1 MNTTTINDAE
11 TARKVAD
18 KIVTLMT
25 SITEQ
30 KSAQE
35 RVMDAVVARYATV
48 IDTLNAELKELQ
60 AAFQKYLKKAANQ
73 KALFDE
79 GNRSGHSTL
88 ATFGYRDSAP
98 ALKALQGKLTDVAAA
113 LHKEGKKEY
122 LTIEEP
128 KVSINI
134 PAIKAANLGAGA
146 LANLGLRWEVKT
158 NFFIE
163 PTNGTVTSARTAKA

>member
-1 MNTTTINDAE
+1 MTTTITDTE

-18 KIVTLMT
+18 KIATLMT

-30 KSAQE
+30 KSALE
-35 RVMDAVVARYATV
+35 REKNAVDARYAAV
-48 IDTLNAELKELQ
+48 IDTLEAEKKELQ
-60 AAFQKYLKKAANQ
+60 AAFQKYLKKTATQ
-73 KALFDE
+73 TALFDE

-98 ALKALQGKLTDVAAA
+98 ALKAMKGKLTDVAARLFA
-113 LHKEGKKEY
+113 EGKIEY

-134 PAIKAANLGAGA
+134 PAVKAADLGTGA
-146 LANLGLRWEVKT
+146 LADLGMRWEVKT

-163 PTNGTVTSARTAKA
+163 PTNGTVTGAATAKA

>member
-1 MNTTTINDAE
+1 MVGIYGCFEVSSGLLA
-11 TARKVAD
+11 
-18 KIVTLMT
+18 
-25 SITEQ
+25 
-30 KSAQE
+30 AQFPDMGAGLCE
-35 RVMDAVVARYATV
+35 CG
-48 IDTLNAELKELQ
+48 N
-60 AAFQKYLKKAANQ
+60 FKKTANQ

-98 ALKALQGKLTDVAAA
+98 ALKAMQGKLSDVAAA

-146 LANLGLRWEVKT
+146 LADLGLRWEVKT

>member
-1 MNTTTINDAE
+1 MNTTTINDDE
-11 TARKVAD
+11 TALKVAD

-25 SITEQ
+25 SITEHD
-30 KSAQE
+30 SAKE
-35 RVMDAVVARYATV
+35 REMNAVAERYAAV
-48 IDTLNAELKELQ
+48 IDTLEAERKELQ
-60 AAFQKYLKKAANQ
+60 AAFQQYLKKSANQ

-88 ATFGYRDSAP
+88 ATFGYRDTAP
-98 ALKALQGKLTDVAAA
+98 KLKAMKGKLDDVAARLYA
-113 LHKEGKKEY
+113 EGKKEY
-122 LTIEEP
+122 LTIEAP
-128 KVSINI
+128 KVSINK

-146 LANLGLRWEVKT
+146 LADLGLRWEVKT

>member
-1 MNTTTINDAE
+1 MTTITITDTE

-30 KSAQE
+30 ESALE
-35 RVMDAVVARYATV
+35 REKNAVDARYAAV
-48 IDTLNAELKELQ
+48 IDTLEAEKKELQ

-73 KALFDE
+73 TALFDE

-98 ALKALQGKLTDVAAA
+98 ALKAMKGKLTDVAASLYA
-113 LHKEGKKEY
+113 QGKKEY

-134 PAIKAANLGAGA
+134 PAVKAADLGTGA
-146 LANLGLRWEVKT
+146 LADLGMRWEVKT

-163 PTNGTVTSARTAKA
+163 PTNGIVTGATTAKA

>member
-11 TARKVAD
+11 SARKVAD

-25 SITEQ
+25 SVTEQ
-30 KSAQE
+30 ESAQE
-35 RVMDAVVARYATV
+35 REMNAVAAKYAAV
-48 IDTLNAELKELQ
+48 IETLRAELKEQQ
-60 AAFQKYLKKAANQ
+60 AAFQKYLKKTANQ
-73 KALFDE
+73 TALFDE
-79 GNRSGHSTL
+79 GNRSGHSAL

-98 ALKALQGKLTDVAAA
+98 ALKAMQGKLTDVAAR
-113 LHKEGKKEY
+113 LYREGKTEY
-122 LTIEEP
+122 LTVEEP

-146 LANLGLRWEVKT
+146 LADLGMRWEVKT

-163 PTNGTVTSARTAKA
+163 PTNGTVTRATTAKA

>member
-30 KSAQE
+30 ESAQE
-35 RVMDAVVARYATV
+35 REMNAVAARYATV
-48 IDTLNAELKELQ
+48 IDTLKAELKELQ

-98 ALKALQGKLTDVAAA
+98 ALKAMQGKLTDVAVA
-113 LHKEGKKEY
+113 HKTGEDSGLSNDVGIVYAPQPFVICFAGHDTDVY
-122 LTIEEP
+122 L
-128 KVSINI
+128 
-134 PAIKAANLGAGA
+134 
-146 LANLGLRWEVKT
+146 WEDLMRNAT
-158 NFFIE
+158 YELLQAQLN
-163 PTNGTVTSARTAKA
+163 

>member
-1 MNTTTINDAE
+1 MNTITITDAE

-25 SITEQ
+25 SITKQE
-30 KSAQE
+30 SAQE
-35 RVMDAVVARYATV
+35 REINAVAARYAAV
-48 IDTLNAELKELQ
+48 IDTLKTELKELQ
-60 AAFQKYLKKAANQ
+60 SSFQKYLKKTANQ
-73 KALFDE
+73 TALFDV
-79 GNRSGHSTL
+79 GNRSGHSSL

-98 ALKALQGKLTDVAAA
+98 ALKAMQGKLTDVAAT
-113 LHKEGKKEY
+113 LHARGKYEY

-134 PAIKAANLGAGA
+134 PALKAANLGAGA
-146 LANLGLRWEVKT
+146 LADLGLRWEVKT

-163 PTNGTVTSARTAKA
+163 PTNGTVTRATTSKA